1 MRDHQPQRV
10 VQLYGTR
17 LSGCMQ
23 YPQQCQEHVAVLLYA
38 VICDSVRACVC
49 VAVHVACAVTI
60 SECSCA
66 CQAVTEAYS
75 CR

>member
-1 MRDHQPQRV
+1 MH
-10 VQLYGTR
+10 
-17 LSGCMQ
+17 

-49 VAVHVACAVTI
+49 VAVHVACAVSI
-60 SECSCA
+60 IECSCA

-75 CR
+75 YR